1 MMKVAMIGCGGI
13 GEYHLSHL
21 TTFGDIAQLASFCD
35 LILERAEKF
44 AQETGGGAMAY
55 TDFRVM
61 LDEVKPDAV
70 FVCVPPYCHGEI
82 EEELINRNIDFFV
95 EKPLTLDMELAKSIE
110 KRVAEKG
117 LVTAVGFQCRYDML
131 AEHIKEFVRQNPIPF
146 VDCTRFGSIPEVF
159 WWKDKKLS
167 GGQLVEQ
174 TIHQLDYIRYVLG
187 EPETVFS
194 MAARGF
200 VEAVDGYD
208 TDDLSA
214 TVVRFENGA
223 LATIGTGCYAE
234 SGDAFDSKTVFSAK
248 DKRGEM
254 KLLDT
259 FEIFGGQQQEE
270 NEIGNLVVKGDG
282 GLSSASKNGLVYQ
295 NEGDPGFLCDRTFLE
310 AVLSRDQSKIR
321 STYSDALKTLAF
333 GLACNKSME
342 TALPVHVQDL
352 LK

>member
-1 MMKVAMIGCGGI
+1 MKVAMIGCGGI

-21 TTFGDIAQLASFCD
+21 KTFENLVQLVGFCD
-35 LILERAEKF
+35 LILEKAEKF
-44 AQETGGGAMAY
+44 VQDTGGKAKAY
-55 TDFRVM
+55 TDFREM
-61 LDEVKPDAV
+61 LAQEKPDAV

-82 EEELINRNIDFFV
+82 EDELIARNIDFFV
-95 EKPLTLDMELAKSIE
+95 EKPLTLDMALAKSIE
-110 KRVAEKG
+110 KRVKEAG

-131 AEHIKEFVRQNPIPF
+131 AEPIKKFAEKNTIPF
-146 VDCTRFGSIPEVF
+146 VDCTRFGSIPEVS
-159 WWKDKKLS
+159 WWKEKKLS

-200 VEAVDGYD
+200 VDAKDGYD
-208 TDDLSA
+208 TDDLSV
-214 TVVRFENGA
+214 TVVRFENGT

-234 SGDAFDSKTVFSAK
+234 TGDAFDSKTIFSAK

-259 FEIFGGQQQEE
+259 FEVFGGGQAAE
-270 NEIGNLVVKGDG
+270 NEIGNLIVKGDG
-282 GLSSASKNGLVYQ
+282 GLSNASKQGVIYQ
-295 NEGDPGFLCDRTFLE
+295 NEGDPGFACDRTFLE
-310 AVLSRDQSKIR
+310 AVISRDVSKIR

-333 GLACNKSME
+333 GLACNQSME
-342 TALPVHVQDL
+342 TGLPVKVKDL

>member
-1 MMKVAMIGCGGI
+1 
-13 GEYHLSHL
+13 
-21 TTFGDIAQLASFCD
+21 
-35 LILERAEKF
+35 
-44 AQETGGGAMAY
+44 
-55 TDFRVM
+55 
-61 LDEVKPDAV
+61 
-70 FVCVPPYCHGEI
+70 
-82 EEELINRNIDFFV
+82 
-95 EKPLTLDMELAKSIE
+95 MELAKSIE

-131 AEHIKEFVRQNPIPF
+131 AEHIKEFARQNPIPF

-200 VEAVDGYD
+200 VEAADYD

-282 GLSSASKNGLVYQ
+282 GLSSVSKNGLVYQ

-310 AVLSRDQSKIR
+310 AVLSRDLSKIR

-342 TALPVHVQDL
+342 TGLPVHVQDL

>member
-21 TTFGDIAQLASFCD
+21 TTFGDIAQLAGFCD
-35 LILERAEKF
+35 LILEKAEKF

-61 LDEVKPDAV
+61 LTEVKPDAV

-131 AEHIKEFVRQNPIPF
+131 AEHIKEFARQNPIPF

-200 VEAVDGYD
+200 VEAADYD

-282 GLSSASKNGLVYQ
+282 GLSSVSKNGLVYQ

-310 AVLSRDQSKIR
+310 AVLSRDLSKIR

-342 TALPVHVQDL
+342 TGLPVHVQDL